1 MNFKKFRDIGDSEP
15 RAWNASIGTRFN
27 ADDDED
33 DNEIPVPYD
42 EDEEVVT
49 DDDEEEEGDELI
61 EENETETETESVG
74 SNPVK
79 RYIRRGGAAV
89 SVACI
94 VLQEE
99 LDFREE

>member
-15 RAWNASIGTRFN
+15 RAWNPSVGTLFN
-27 ADDDED
+27 PDDDED

-42 EDEEVVT
+42 EDEDIET
-49 DDDEEEEGDELI
+49 DEEDELL

-74 SNPVK
+74 SVTSGPVK
-79 RYIRRGGAAV
+79 RLVRRNLVSAAV
-89 SVACI
+89 CV

-99 LDFREE
+99 LDFKDE